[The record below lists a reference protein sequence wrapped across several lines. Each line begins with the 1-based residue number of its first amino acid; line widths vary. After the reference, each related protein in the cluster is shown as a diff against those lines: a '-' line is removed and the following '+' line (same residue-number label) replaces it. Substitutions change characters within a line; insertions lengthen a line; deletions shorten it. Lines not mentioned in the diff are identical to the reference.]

1 MLNFSFKIE
10 KDRYGYNGVSRIKAI
25 DLNEFPIV
33 GEILGV
39 KYLIQ
44 DNVKVYFLKYFRFFL
59 LGFTAQNIYKKQKFG
74 YQGEM

>member
-44 DNVKVYFLKYFRFFL
+44 DNVKVYF
-59 LGFTAQNIYKKQKFG
+59 
-74 YQGEM
+74 